1 MLWIPI
7 SSIMEPVSHVLVCQI
22 PAVPVRSEQKSQQGH
37 RNLSAGQLQL
47 STTSYSLSV
56 ENLVKENACS

>member
-47 STTSYSLSV
+47 STTS
-56 ENLVKENACS
+56 

>member
-7 SSIMEPVSHVLVCQI
+7 SAIMEPVSHVLVCQI

-37 RNLSAGQLQL
+37 CNLSAGQLQP
-47 STTSYSLSV
+47 STVS
-56 ENLVKENACS
+56 